1 MEIPPAIGVPF
12 LPQIVT
18 KLTQKETKGRTIH
31 GIYVNDYRAALLLLN
46 QYIYGKKKV
55 QFTVYNYGFYSDILY
70 YIAFAAVTAFPG
82 SGQTVDGTS
91 LTVVLV
97 AFFALLSFS
106 FNHVLAHRAY
116 LVRKTGT

>member
-1 MEIPPAIGVPF
+1 MAF
-12 LPQIVT
+12 T
-18 KLTQKETKGRTIH
+18 LTIIERHFFFSINIFT
-31 GIYVNDYRAALLLLN
+31 
-46 QYIYGKKKV
+46 GKKKV